1 MLAHLKRKV
10 KKELGSLCHP
20 LSLPIRAQ
28 CHPHKTVGCRTQGV
42 LAQWGEGPE
51 SRPPKSSH
59 TQTFSVSL
67 FPAKNMILQI
77 CLTHGKP
84 YSPAG
89 QTKCTWR
96 PKNIYPMLRPA
107 RDQSWGWL
115 VVWWILVLVVVW
127 PVHHWQGGAGVQE
140 LYTHVGRCSRRGKSC
155 I

>member
-1 MLAHLKRKV
+1 M
-10 KKELGSLCHP
+10 SP
-20 LSLPIRAQ
+20 SLSLPIRAQ

-89 QTKCTWR
+89 QTKCGVSKIPTQR
-96 PKNIYPMLRPA
+96 CILLGTKVG
-107 RDQSWGWL
+107 DG
-115 VVWWILVLVVVW
+115 WWILVGWLYGLCITGRV
-127 PVHHWQGGAGVQE
+127 VQE
-140 LYTHVGRCSRRGKSC
+140 CRSC
-155 I
+155 IHMSAGSKAGARVAFNFEKVCVHTSTFLQCAL